1 MNFNPPAIY
10 IYMGNK
16 YTFLYTKKK
25 GASDIFTLI
34 LPLMERNQPL
44 DLASHLLQ
52 KFASKE
58 VGLEETE
65 GQR

>member
-1 MNFNPPAIY
+1 
-10 IYMGNK
+10 
-16 YTFLYTKKK
+16 
-25 GASDIFTLI
+25 
-34 LPLMERNQPL
+34 MERNQPL

-52 KFASKE
+52 IFASKE

>member
-1 MNFNPPAIY
+1 
-10 IYMGNK
+10 MGNK

-34 LPLMERNQPL
+34 PPLMERNQPL

-52 KFASKE
+52 KFTSKE